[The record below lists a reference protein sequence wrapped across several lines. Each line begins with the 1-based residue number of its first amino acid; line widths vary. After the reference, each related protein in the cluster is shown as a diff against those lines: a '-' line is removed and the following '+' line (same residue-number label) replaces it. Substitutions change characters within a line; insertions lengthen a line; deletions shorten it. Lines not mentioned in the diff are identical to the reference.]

1 VKPVFFF
8 SISRTRP
15 SSPALGVVLFLQRF
29 RALPPLLPP
38 PSLPVHR
45 KRLRLNRLV
54 PLKLIYHP
62 LHVGKVFWLNI
73 HSFATWISN
82 QNPKLNLKRMR
93 VGGFFHF
100 HSNRFNI
107 HILSR
112 AKKKSSFGPSWSG
125 RGKNSCVKPV
135 FFFSISRTRSSP
147 ALGVVLF
154 LQRFRA
160 LPPPPPSAFLTCP
173 SKKT

>member
-1 VKPVFFF
+1 MTIKRDIVTVSLCQERKSSFGPSWSSRGKNSCVKPVFFF

-15 SSPALGVVLFLQRF
+15 SSPALGVVLFLQQRF

-107 HILSR
+107 HILSK
-112 AKKKSSFGPSWSG
+112 AKKKILLWPFLVG
-125 RGKNSCVKPV
+125 
-135 FFFSISRTRSSP
+135 SR
-147 ALGVVLF
+147 
-154 LQRFRA
+154 
-160 LPPPPPSAFLTCP
+160 
-173 SKKT
+173 KKLLCE